1 MEAVP
6 ARYIRACGEDLAKAQ
21 ARWGETLLW
30 REEAVMNQLLYTPQP
45 NFARLLRAYPSFLH
59 GRDREGSIVWY
70 EQLGKVAVS
79 ELLRSGV
86 TIEEVLL
93 HKLYISEYLWRV
105 AEPNPEAQ
113 CLTVLDLAGL
123 KLGDFK
129 GAATTFVKRY
139 AELMAQHYPNR
150 SKMIVVLN
158 APFFFTAIWKV
169 ASKTL
174 DAETRGKVVIWKRPK
189 VKRGK
194 RKTSRCIELERYV
207 ALEEQPRC
215 YGHPWKSAYQ
225 WGQAPEHLA
234 LVAWVEQTDAGMEAA
249 TRGGGAEDGRE
260 LSRTVSNAMLARFRS
275 ASDAMSA
282 RFDAKAIRALAVEE
296 GGGDATVNPLE
307 LAAPKPRVKQPW
319 ER

>member
-1 MEAVP
+1 M
-6 ARYIRACGEDLAKAQ
+6 AQ
-21 ARWGETLLW
+21 
-30 REEAVMNQLLYTPQP
+30 
-45 NFARLLRAYPSFLH
+45 
-59 GRDREGSIVWY
+59 
-70 EQLGKVAVS
+70 
-79 ELLRSGV
+79 
-86 TIEEVLL
+86 
-93 HKLYISEYLWRV
+93 
-105 AEPNPEAQ
+105 
-113 CLTVLDLAGL
+113 

-189 VKRGK
+189 AKRGK

-207 ALEEQPRC
+207 TLEEQPRC

-234 LVAWVEQTDAGMEAA
+234 LLAWVEQIDAGMKAA
-249 TRGGGAEDGRE
+249 TRNVEGGVAASCRVRCPTRCSRAFAPLPTRCPHALTPKRFAHLRRRAAATAGPSIRSSSPRRSRA
-260 LSRTVSNAMLARFRS
+260 LSSRGSDSGGRS
-275 ASDAMSA
+275 A
-282 RFDAKAIRALAVEE
+282 
-296 GGGDATVNPLE
+296 
-307 LAAPKPRVKQPW
+307 AADRK
-319 ER
+319 